1 VSDGGATHRSDRA
14 AALAPLVGLLP
25 PLLALIAWR
34 QLRAGYFYSDD
45 FQTLYDFANGTILR
59 ALFEP
64 AFGHVNT
71 TRNGFAGLL
80 YLMFGPRAD
89 VFFAVELAFH
99 ALNAFLL
106 YRLAWRLTDAR
117 DLALAIA
124 SVWAIAPL
132 HHGTLD
138 WYAAHGHAWI
148 AALILLMLGRLV
160 TFEQRGA
167 RLGPG
172 EAGLWGLALMIIP
185 TSYGVGMGIAFAFP
199 VVALVIASSRLRPAA
214 VAVLFGALALFA
226 LAYVAVKAQYP
237 PPVARYGHMAAP
249 ALRELITGL
258 PTAVI
263 IFLHLVVISISGF
276 VLGPFFDPAAYPSWI
291 DIVACAVFVLI
302 VGAALRYGTH
312 RRWLLGLLLLALGP
326 FPLIALGRAP
336 MVVDVTPAAWAL
348 TARYHYLPQ
357 AALALALAVAVAD
370 LRAAARAAGVAATW
384 LPASRAALGAWLAL
398 ALVGLLVRPLPMEM
412 HVPDRN
418 GIERALRTIRRAVA
432 ATPVGETAYI
442 PNDEFAPMR
451 FLALFQ
457 GDWKFPGLAGV
468 FVIYFPGTEL
478 DGRPVR
484 FVATDP
490 RQLEATTGGGRIAT
504 LLIPAPTPAAGA
516 PPS

>member
-1 VSDGGATHRSDRA
+1 MSGGATHRSERGS
-14 AALAPLVGLLP
+14 ALAPLVGLLP
-25 PLLALIAWR
+25 PLLALVAWR

-45 FQTLYDFANGTILR
+45 FQTLYDFANGTIGR

-80 YLMFGPRAD
+80 YLLFGPRAD
-89 VFFAVELAFH
+89 VFFAIELALH
-99 ALNAFLL
+99 ALNAFLV
-106 YRLAWRLTDAR
+106 YRLAWRLTAAR
-117 DLALAIA
+117 DIALAVA

-148 AALILLMLGRLV
+148 AALVLLMLGRLL
-160 TFEQRGA
+160 TFEQRGT

-172 EAGLWGLALMIIP
+172 EAVLWGVALMIIP
-185 TSYGVGMGIAFAFP
+185 TSYGVGMGIAFSFP

-214 VAVLFGALALFA
+214 LAVLFGALALFA
-226 LAYVAVKAQYP
+226 AAYVAVKAHYP
-237 PPVARYGHMAAP
+237 PPVARYGHVASP
-249 ALRELITGL
+249 PLRELIAGI
-258 PTAVI
+258 PTALI
-263 IFLHLVVISISGF
+263 IFVHLVVISISGF
-276 VLGPFFDPAAYPSWI
+276 VLGPFFDPAAYPSWV
-291 DIVACAVFVLI
+291 DVAAAAVFVLI
-302 VGAALRYGTH
+302 VAAALRVGTR

-370 LRAAARAAGVAATW
+370 LRDAARRAGAAARW
-384 LPASRAALGAWLAL
+384 LPASRAALGAWLAF
-398 ALVGLLVRPLPMEM
+398 ALVGLVVRPLPMEM

-418 GIERALRTIRRAVA
+418 GVERALRTIRRAVA

-442 PNDEFAPMR
+442 SNEEFAPMR

-468 FVIYFPGTEL
+468 FVIYFRGTEL

-484 FVATDP
+484 FVATDA
-490 RQLEATTGGGRIAT
+490 RQLEATAGGGRIAT
-504 LLIPAPTPAAGA
+504 LLIPPTPASGA